1 MEAKLRDFNEKLEVI
16 QDFLDDHQQK
26 YMLVGSGA
34 LLSCGIPLPRFCG
47 DVDLEV
53 IETEENVKMFKMLQ
67 DATMP
72 FFYNHEYKGKKMD
85 GKNMPFMFIY
95 KGIKVNI
102 WLVKIF
108 SHTQW
113 VWKDNMRIATV
124 YSVLKKKMSYKRVKD
139 FQDLNEIIKTF
150 AEL

>member
-34 LLSCGIPLPRFCG
+34 LLNCGIPLPRFCG

-67 DATMP
+67 DATTP
-72 FFYNHEYKGKKMD
+72 FYNHEYKGKKRD
-85 GKNMPFMFIY
+85 GKELPFMFTY
-95 KGIKVNI
+95 KDIKVNV
-102 WLVKIF
+102 WLVKAF
-108 SHTQW
+108 NHTQW
-113 VWKDNMRIATV
+113 VWKNNMKIATV
-124 YSVLKKKMSYKRVKD
+124 YSVLKKKMELKRVKD
-139 FQDLNEIIKTF
+139 FQDLQHIVKTF
-150 AEL
+150 MEL

>member
-1 MEAKLRDFNEKLEVI
+1 MEAKLRDFNEKLGVI

-67 DATMP
+67 DATTP
-72 FFYNHEYKGKKMD
+72 LYNHEYKGKKRD
-85 GKNMPFMFIY
+85 GKELPFMFTY
-95 KGIKVNI
+95 KDIKVNV
-102 WLVKIF
+102 WLVKAF
-108 SHTQW
+108 NHTQW
-113 VWKDNMRIATV
+113 VWKNNMKIATV

-139 FQDLNEIIKTF
+139 FQDLQHIVKTF
-150 AEL
+150 MEL

>member
-1 MEAKLRDFNEKLEVI
+1 MEAKLRDFNEKLGVI

-67 DATMP
+67 DATTP
-72 FFYNHEYKGKKMD
+72 FYNHEYKGKKRN
-85 GKNMPFMFIY
+85 GKELPFMFTY
-95 KGIKVNI
+95 KDIKVNV
-102 WLVKIF
+102 WLVKAF
-108 SHTQW
+108 NHTQW
-113 VWKDNMRIATV
+113 VWKNNMKIATV
-124 YSVLKKKMSYKRVKD
+124 YSVLKKKMEMKRIKD
-139 FQDLNEIIKTF
+139 FQDLQHIVKTF
-150 AEL
+150 LEL